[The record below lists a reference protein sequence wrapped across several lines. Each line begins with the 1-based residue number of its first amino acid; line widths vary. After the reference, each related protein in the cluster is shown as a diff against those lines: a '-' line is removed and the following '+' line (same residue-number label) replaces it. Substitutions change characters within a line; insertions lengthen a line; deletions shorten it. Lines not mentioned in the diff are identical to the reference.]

1 MDLNLIKRE
10 IKENLDFHDTVD
22 ILKESINKIKTLS
35 GNDVDFKRLLGEIV
49 SLSLPKLEGDEIKE
63 TKLKQM
69 DLIYRCQY
77 RQLSSFEQQLMD
89 LFYKAS
95 EDNRGLLSIAFPYEG
110 EAFKKYGN
118 LFEKNKL
125 VRLRGTKGYGS
136 LSLDVI
142 NAINLKN

>member
-35 GNDVDFKRLLGEIV
+35 SNDVDFKRLLGEIV

-63 TKLKQM
+63 TKLNQM

-110 EAFKKYGN
+110 EAFKKYGREN
-118 LFEKNKL
+118 VQMLKMEIDKL
-125 VRLRGTKGYGS
+125 KEE
-136 LSLDVI
+136 
-142 NAINLKN
+142 LKNNDFEIGR

>member
-35 GNDVDFKRLLGEIV
+35 SNDVDFKRLLGEIV

-77 RQLSSFEQQLMD
+77 RQLSNNHIYSRTVYLQ
-89 LFYKAS
+89 
-95 EDNRGLLSIAFPYEG
+95 
-110 EAFKKYGN
+110 
-118 LFEKNKL
+118 
-125 VRLRGTKGYGS
+125 
-136 LSLDVI
+136 
-142 NAINLKN
+142 